1 MDIDKALAAAQRVER
16 ARAEL
21 KAAEEDFAA
30 LTQGKPI
37 SRARPGPKPKGKG
50 SGGPSVS
57 SRVLEL
63 VLNAGPGGIERKDI
77 VKSLGKTREVAIH
90 SALKVH
96 QGKRRVENANGRWK
110 PTASYVRQLQAPPT
124 TADAALLRVPG

>member
-21 KAAEEDFAA
+21 KVAEDEFAA

-37 SRARPGPKPKGKG
+37 SRARPSPKPKGKG

-57 SRVLEL
+57 SRVLGL
-63 VLNAGPGGIERKDI
+63 IQTAGPAGIPRADI
-77 VKSLGKTREVAIH
+77 ISVVGKTNEVAVH

-96 QGKRRVENANGRWK
+96 QNKGRVKNENGRWVL
-110 PTASYVRQLQAPPT
+110 TAKFVKQLQAPPT